1 MDEKKKRK
9 TSVYFSED
17 DSETL
22 RGLSEQM
29 QVSQAKVL
37 QEALAAYYVEQSPD
51 RDFAFAATF
60 DGDGTSI
67 ADIPENELM
76 KGFGE

>member
-1 MDEKKKRK
+1 MDQKKKHK
-9 TSVYFSED
+9 TSVYFTEED
-17 DSETL
+17 AETL
-22 RGLSEQM
+22 RGLSERL

-37 QEALAAYYVEQSPD
+37 QEALVAYDAEQTPD
-51 RDFAFAATF
+51 REFAFAATF

-67 ADIPENELM
+67 ADIPDDELM